1 MFRLGLL
8 FVTILFLIGCTTK
21 KEDSL
26 LKSYHEKIDYHKQL
40 QKTEKIQLYENNET
54 KVVLVATHLYTS
66 NYEKKDT
73 RDEVFIIGLDIENE
87 DINDTVALF
96 GIQKPDKSKKVNDE
110 KPKKNKK
117 QKKKIP
123 IYGLT
128 INGKKAIAIKELD
141 TNDARLKKLSF
152 VTEWGNY
159 YLVTFKHV
167 KNKRFSLVFNSNK
180 YGKGTLHFAKVA
192 KYVYTKKGF

>member
-1 MFRLGLL
+1 MFRSGLL

-21 KEDSL
+21 KEDRL
-26 LKSYHEKIDYHKQL
+26 LKSYTEKIEYHKQL

-54 KVVLVATHLYTS
+54 KVVLVATHIYTV

-73 RDEVFIIGLDIENE
+73 RDEVFIIGLDMENE

-96 GIQKPDKSKKVNDE
+96 NIQKLDTSKKVNDE
-110 KPKKNKK
+110 KPKKKKK
-117 QKKKIP
+117 QKKKVP

-128 INGKKAIAIKELD
+128 INGKKAVSIKKLD
-141 TNDARLKKLSF
+141 TNDKRLENLSF

-167 KNKRFSLVFNSNK
+167 KNKRFSLVFNSWTNSISAMIN
-180 YGKGTLHFAKVA
+180 LIESI
-192 KYVYTKKGF
+192 

>member
-26 LKSYHEKIDYHKQL
+26 LKSYSEKIDYHKQL

-54 KVVLVATHLYTS
+54 KVVLVATHLYTK
-66 NYEKKDT
+66 NFEKKDT
-73 RDEVFIIGLDIENE
+73 RNEVFIIGVHIEDE
-87 DINDTVALF
+87 EINDIVSLF
-96 GIQKPDKSKKVNDE
+96 GIEKPNKSKKVND
-110 KPKKNKK
+110 KKSKKNKK
-117 QKKKIP
+117 KVP
-123 IYGLT
+123 VYGLT
-128 INGKKAIAIKELD
+128 IKGKKAIVIKELD
-141 TNDARLKKLSF
+141 RNDARLKKLSF
-152 VTEWGNY
+152 VTEWGSY

-167 KNKRFSLVFNSNK
+167 KSKRFTLVFNSDT
-180 YGKGTLHFAKVA
+180 YGKGTLHFSKVA